1 MSSDLDTLLGM
12 GFDKHKAELAVKESG
27 GLQDALEWLEIN
39 QHRSHEETVASSETT
54 ATAGDDRNAEL
65 VSIQAGNQA
74 RSLVCN
80 ECCKKFRSQAQ
91 AEFHASKTQHVD
103 FAESEE
109 EISALSQEEKKARLE
124 ELRQKLAEKRAGM
137 SEQDKIDKKRN
148 EEIRRKSTKE
158 TQDIK
163 EELKK
168 KEQLKEAATKR
179 KEKQEEIEAKARIKA
194 KIAADKK
201 ERELKA
207 EKDKAKREG
216 RAAPAV
222 ASAAPTTAITPSPEG
237 SKPASAY
244 TETRLRLQTSRGSV
258 QKTFPV
264 ATTLY
269 EVAAALTKETDGEV
283 QSFTQ
288 NFPKKT
294 FDVVDFGASLT
305 ELGLSSVDL
314 RKGNA

>member
-1 MSSDLDTLLGM
+1 MPSDLDTLLDM
-12 GFDKHKAELAVKESG
+12 GFDKHKAELAVKKSG

-39 QHRSHEETVASSETT
+39 QERSYEEIVASLGTT
-54 ATAGDDRNAEL
+54 GNDDNDPNAEPASL
-65 VSIQAGNQA
+65 QACEQA

-80 ECCKKFRSQAQ
+80 ECGKKFRSQAQ

-109 EISALSQEEKKARLE
+109 EIAPLTHEEKKARLE
-124 ELRQKLAEKRAGM
+124 ELRQKLAEKRSGM

-163 EELKK
+163 EDLEKK
-168 KEQLKEAATKR
+168 KRLKEAATKR
-179 KEKQEEIEAKARIKA
+179 KEKQEEVEAKARIKA
-194 KIAADKK
+194 KIAAD
-201 ERELKA
+201 REQRRLKA
-207 EKDKAKREG
+207 EKDKAEREG
-216 RAAPAV
+216 RAAPAFAV
-222 ASAAPTTAITPSPEG
+222 TAPTASTTLSPEG
-237 SKPASAY
+237 SKPASGY
-244 TETRLRLQTSRGSV
+244 TEARLRLQTSRGNL

-264 ATTLY
+264 TTTLY
-269 EVAAALTKETDGEV
+269 EVAAALTQQTGYEV

-294 FDVVDFGASLT
+294 FDTVDFGASLK
-305 ELGLSSVDL
+305 ELGLVPSASLVVQ
-314 RKGNA
+314 

>member
-1 MSSDLDTLLGM
+1 M
-12 GFDKHKAELAVKESG
+12 GFDKHKAELAVKKSG

-39 QHRSHEETVASSETT
+39 QERSYEEIVASLGST
-54 ATAGDDRNAEL
+54 GNDDNDPNAEPASL
-65 VSIQAGNQA
+65 QACEQA

-80 ECCKKFRSQAQ
+80 ECGKKFRSQAQ

-109 EISALSQEEKKARLE
+109 EIAQLTREEKKARLE
-124 ELRQKLAEKRAGM
+124 ELRQKLAEKRSGM

-163 EELKK
+163 EDLEKK
-168 KEQLKEAATKR
+168 RQLKEAATKR
-179 KEKQEEIEAKARIKA
+179 KEKQEEVEAKARIKA
-194 KIAADKK
+194 KIAAD
-201 ERELKA
+201 REQRRLKA
-207 EKDKAKREG
+207 EKDKAEREG
-216 RAAPAV
+216 RAAPAFAV
-222 ASAAPTTAITPSPEG
+222 TAPTASTTLSPEG
-237 SKPASAY
+237 SKPASGY
-244 TETRLRLQTSRGSV
+244 TEARLRLQTSRGNL

-264 ATTLY
+264 TTTLY
-269 EVAAALTKETDGEV
+269 EVAAALTQQTGYEV

-294 FDVVDFGASLT
+294 FDT
-305 ELGLSSVDL
+305 
-314 RKGNA
+314 